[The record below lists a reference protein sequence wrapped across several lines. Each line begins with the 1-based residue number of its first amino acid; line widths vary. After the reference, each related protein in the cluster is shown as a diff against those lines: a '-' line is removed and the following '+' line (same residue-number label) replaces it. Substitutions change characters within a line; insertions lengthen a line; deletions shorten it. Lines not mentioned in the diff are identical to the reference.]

1 MSRENKL
8 ALIIG
13 FGLVLFVGVLI
24 SDHLSEANRQVTAD
38 LAMAVDPLLDED
50 DGATLVEFDP
60 IRPPSIEVVVVEPT
74 PAPSDHHMHVVRE
87 GETLNA
93 IGRLWYGDE
102 TSASMLA
109 IYNNLP
115 DPDHLVPG
123 TRLIMPPIS
132 EPVPD
137 TLVATASIRPF
148 PAAPPAAPPAP
159 PTPELDV
166 YTVQPG
172 DTLSQIAQKLLGTS
186 RATPQL
192 FELNRDVIGNMDA
205 LQVGMELRYRRP
217 ST

>member
-1 MSRENKL
+1 MAMSRENKL

-50 DGATLVEFDP
+50 DGTTLIEFNP
-60 IRPPSIEVVVVEPT
+60 IPAPPLEIAVVEPT
-74 PAPSDHHMHVVRE
+74 PVANDHQLHVVRE

-93 IGRLWYGDE
+93 ISRLWYGDE
-102 TSASMLA
+102 SAASMLA
-109 IYNNLP
+109 NYNNLP
-115 DPDHLVPG
+115 DPNRLVPG
-123 TRLIMPPIS
+123 TRLVMPPAT
-132 EPVPD
+132 EPTRRTTAVPTTVVD
-137 TLVATASIRPF
+137 AVVT
-148 PAAPPAAPPAP
+148 APPP
-159 PTPELDV
+159 PELEI